1 MSRALQFGLMV
12 LLLSCVGCDQATKIL
27 AKSHLASRLPLEF
40 LNGAVR
46 MQYAENT
53 GAFLSLGA
61 DLPEAA
67 RFLLFVCLV
76 GPILVTGLAF
86 AFKADRT
93 APAQKMGLILAVGGG
108 IGNLIDRIAHG
119 AVVDFVSLGI
129 GPLRTGIFN
138 LADVA
143 ITIGLLLFLAA
154 GARETANETGNVP
167 ATDGPDAA

>member
-1 MSRALQFGLMV
+1 MIR
-12 LLLSCVGCDQATKIL
+12 K
-27 AKSHLASRLPLEF
+27 
-40 LNGAVR
+40 
-46 MQYAENT
+46 
-53 GAFLSLGA
+53 
-61 DLPEAA
+61 
-67 RFLLFVCLV
+67 LV
-76 GPILVTGLAF
+76 V
-86 AFKADRT
+86 
-93 APAQKMGLILAVGGG
+93 MGLILAVGGG
-108 IGNLIDRIAHG
+108 MGNLIDRIAHG